1 MFYFRLKVRLP
12 FGRARQKI
20 RLRIN
25 REVSRLK
32 QHEKKLQ
39 LQLKYMQ
46 QNVWKLQ
53 KKLQRKSLAQKP
65 KSTDEAPTPST
76 PVKEAEA
83 LMRSDCLTPR
93 KHSKV
98 KRQLKFLIPK
108 TMKLY
113 AVVAHQGTL
122 VSRDVSCFDTCCWQD
137 GVFQPTY
144 PGWVTHVHLV
154 PREEPPQNNQGTTTE
169 PQEEAAQVPPPSPTP
184 PVEPVQAEDQ
194 QLDETELEPD
204 WNVGD
209 FVAAKNNGETF
220 AGKITE
226 VEDGEYHITFMEA
239 IPRNPHHFRWPVRD
253 DILWIQPQ
261 DIVRKIS
268 PPTAKGRSMRS
279 FLLGEGD
286 MIMFGESN

>member
-12 FGRARQKI
+12 FGRARQKT

-32 QHEKKLQ
+32 RHEKKLQ

-46 QNVWKLQ
+46 QNVWKLH
-53 KKLQRKSLAQKP
+53 KKLQRKSPALKP
-65 KSTDEAPTPST
+65 KSTDKAPTPST

-83 LMRSDCLTPR
+83 LMRSDCLIPR

-98 KRQLKFLIPK
+98 KRQLKFPIPK
-108 TMKLY
+108 TMKLH

-122 VSRDVSCFDTCCWQD
+122 VSRDVSCFDTGCWQD
-137 GVFQPTY
+137 GVFQPIC

-154 PREEPPQNNQGTTTE
+154 PREEPPQNNHGTTTE

-184 PVEPVQAEDQ
+184 PEEPVQAEDQ

-209 FVAAKNNGETF
+209 FVAVKYNGKTF
-220 AGKITE
+220 SGKITE

-239 IPRNPHHFRWPVRD
+239 IPRNPHHFR
-253 DILWIQPQ
+253 
-261 DIVRKIS
+261 
-268 PPTAKGRSMRS
+268 
-279 FLLGEGD
+279 
-286 MIMFGESN
+286 